1 MLLLVLVP
9 FFIKIQ
15 NMIPFNK
22 SFEDPFREL
31 FINKYNHFSYPEG
44 CKPNISDP
52 STYET
57 YTHIN
62 EAEFN
67 LQIEN
72 MIIYSLEPI
81 INETIIFDNENKTE
95 WEKMLKFGIGEF

>member
-1 MLLLVLVP
+1 MRLFILVP
-9 FFIKIQ
+9 LLIKIQ

-22 SFEDPFREL
+22 SFEDHFREL
-31 FINKYNHFSYPEG
+31 FINKYNHFSYPDG

-52 STYET
+52 STYESYT
-57 YTHIN
+57 YNN
-62 EAEFN
+62 ETEYN

-95 WEKMLKFGIGEF
+95 WEKMLKFSIGEF